1 LFAWGCLDDCPTLRT
16 IRDFLDAV
24 PDEALL
30 AGLRFLDVLGTE
42 PHQTALRGV
51 FDDLA
56 RRLGVAV
63 PDQGRHTAGDATAL
77 SARPKA
83 DAKAVAAETA
93 QGLPQPTGGR
103 KEYLDDEGRVEK
115 VVEWFGYKLHLLVDV
130 EHEVTLAFDITDP
143 KAGDNEG
150 VEALLEQAAA
160 NLPPGRIETLAY
172 DKAADDA
179 KVHEVLHEHGIKPV
193 IPNRALWPQKG
204 DQEKLLLGAVTR

>member
-1 LFAWGCLDDCPTLRT
+1 MRSHAAQPLFAWGCLDNCPTLRT

-56 RRLGVAV
+56 RRLGVAG
-63 PDQGRHTAGDATAL
+63 PDLGRHTAGDATAL

-150 VEALLEQAAA
+150 SKPCSSRPRPTCRRAAS
-160 NLPPGRIETLAY
+160 
-172 DKAADDA
+172 
-179 KVHEVLHEHGIKPV
+179 KPW
-193 IPNRALWPQKG
+193 RM
-204 DQEKLLLGAVTR
+204 TRRPMTPRSMRCCTSTASSR